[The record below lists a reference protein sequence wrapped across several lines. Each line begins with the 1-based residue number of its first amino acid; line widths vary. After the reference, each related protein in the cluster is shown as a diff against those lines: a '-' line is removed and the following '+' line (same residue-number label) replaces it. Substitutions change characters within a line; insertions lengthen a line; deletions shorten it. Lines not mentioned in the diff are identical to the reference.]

1 MLGSSAE
8 AQNNIEENTHIA
20 KLCDLLERI
29 WGHGLKRRE
38 VSTFFFSFYS
48 SSMITY
54 FHVSQYM
61 VHIETGFC
69 LNLFIISY
77 CSALTRIK

>member
-38 VSTFFFSFYS
+38 VSTFFFSF
-48 SSMITY
+48 I
-54 FHVSQYM
+54 V
-61 VHIETGFC
+61 
-69 LNLFIISY
+69 
-77 CSALTRIK
+77 AP

>member
-8 AQNNIEENTHIA
+8 AQNDIEENTHIA

-38 VSTFFFSFYS
+38 VST
-48 SSMITY
+48 SMITIFPCFKVY
-54 FHVSQYM
+54 G
-61 VHIETGFC
+61 TC
-69 LNLFIISY
+69 
-77 CSALTRIK
+77 